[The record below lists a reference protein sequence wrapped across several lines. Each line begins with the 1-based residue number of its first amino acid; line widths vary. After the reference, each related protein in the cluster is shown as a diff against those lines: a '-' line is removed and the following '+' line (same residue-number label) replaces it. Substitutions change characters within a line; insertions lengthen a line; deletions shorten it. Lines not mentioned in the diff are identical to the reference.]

1 MENNKAFD
9 IQSVRAQFP
18 ALNQQVYNK
27 PLVYFDNAATTQK
40 PRVVIDRLKTWYELE
55 NSNIHRGV
63 HFLSQQG
70 TVAFETARKTIATFL
85 NAKNTH
91 EIIFTKGTTDS
102 INLLASSLGKLLV
115 NQGDS
120 VLVTGMEHHS
130 NFVPW
135 QQLCVEKKANFLV
148 TGITDSG
155 EIDLENYKLLLELKP
170 KIVSIT
176 HISNVLGTI
185 NPIEEMIRLA
195 HECDIPVV
203 IDGAQ
208 SVAHQKIDVQA
219 LDCDFFAFSGHKIYA
234 PMGVGVLYGKEK
246 WLNAMPPYQFG
257 GEMVNQVALQ
267 ETTFNELPF
276 KFEAGTPNVGAV
288 LGLESAIHFVE
299 VIGIEQIGSY
309 EQQLLHYALEKL
321 KEIDEIHFIGT
332 PIKQAAVIS
341 FVIGNIHPYDAGMII
356 DKLGIAIR
364 TGHHCA
370 QPVMERFGIP
380 GTMRASFAA
389 YNTFEEIDI
398 FVAAVKKAAVM
409 LS

>member
-1 MENNKAFD
+1 MEDRKPFE
-9 IQSVRAQFP
+9 IQYVRSQFP
-18 ALNQQVYNK
+18 ALSQYVYNK

-40 PRVVIDRLKTWYELE
+40 PLVVIDRLKLWYELE

-63 HFLSQQG
+63 HYLSQQG
-70 TVAFETARKTIATFL
+70 TIAFETARKTVAAFL
-85 NAKNTH
+85 NAKETH

-102 INLLASSLGKLLV
+102 INLLASSLGRLLV
-115 NQGDS
+115 NEGDS

-135 QQLCVEKKANFLV
+135 QQLCLEKKANLLV
-148 TGITDSG
+148 AAITDSG
-155 EIDLENYKLLLELKP
+155 EIDLEDYKSLLEKRP

-195 HECDIPVV
+195 HEYNIPVV

-219 LDCDFFAFSGHKIYA
+219 LNCDFFAFSGHKLYA
-234 PMGVGVLYGKEK
+234 PMGVGVLYGKEE

-257 GEMVNQVALQ
+257 GEMVNQVSIK
-267 ETTFNELPF
+267 ETLFNDLPF

-288 LGLESAIHFVE
+288 LGLESAIHFIE
-299 VIGIEQIGSY
+299 MTGIEQIGLH
-309 EQQLLHYALEKL
+309 EEQLLHYALEKL
-321 KEIDEIHFIGT
+321 KEIDQIRFIGH
-332 PIKQAAVIS
+332 PKKQAGVIS
-341 FVIGNIHPYDAGMII
+341 FLIGNIHPFDAGMII

-370 QPVMERFGIP
+370 QPVMERYGIP

-398 FVAAVKKAAVM
+398 FVAAVKKAAFM

>member
-1 MENNKAFD
+1 MEDRKPFE
-9 IQSVRAQFP
+9 IQYVRSQFP
-18 ALNQQVYNK
+18 ALSQYVYNK

-40 PRVVIDRLKTWYELE
+40 PLVVIDRLKLWYELE

-63 HFLSQQG
+63 HYLSQQG
-70 TVAFETARKTIATFL
+70 TIAFETARKTVAAFL
-85 NAKNTH
+85 NAKETH

-102 INLLASSLGKLLV
+102 INLLASSLGRLLV
-115 NQGDS
+115 NEGDS

-135 QQLCVEKKANFLV
+135 QQLCLEKKANLLV
-148 TGITDSG
+148 AAITDSG
-155 EIDLENYKLLLELKP
+155 EVDLEDYKSLLEKRP

-195 HECDIPVV
+195 HEYNIPVV

-219 LDCDFFAFSGHKIYA
+219 LNCDFFAFSGHKLYA
-234 PMGVGVLYGKEK
+234 PMGVGVLYGKEE

-257 GEMVNQVALQ
+257 GEMVNQVSIK
-267 ETTFNELPF
+267 ETLFNDLPF

-288 LGLESAIHFVE
+288 LGLESAIHFIE
-299 VIGIEQIGSY
+299 MTGIEQIGLH
-309 EQQLLHYALEKL
+309 EEQLLHYALEKL
-321 KEIDEIHFIGT
+321 KEIDQIRFIGH
-332 PIKQAAVIS
+332 PKKQAGVIS
-341 FVIGNIHPYDAGMII
+341 FLIGNIHPFDAGMII

-370 QPVMERFGIP
+370 QPVMERYGIP

-398 FVAAVKKAAVM
+398 FVAAVKKAALM

>member
-1 MENNKAFD
+1 MEDRKPFE
-9 IQSVRAQFP
+9 IQYVRSQFP
-18 ALNQQVYNK
+18 ALSQYVYNK

-40 PRVVIDRLKTWYELE
+40 PLVVIDRLKLWYELE

-63 HFLSQQG
+63 HYLSQQG
-70 TVAFETARKTIATFL
+70 TIAFETARKTVAAFL
-85 NAKNTH
+85 NAKETH

-102 INLLASSLGKLLV
+102 INLLASSLGRLLV
-115 NQGDS
+115 NEGDS

-135 QQLCVEKKANFLV
+135 QQLCLEKKANLLV
-148 TGITDSG
+148 AAITDSG
-155 EIDLENYKLLLELKP
+155 EVDLEDYKSLLEKRP

-195 HECDIPVV
+195 HEYNIPVV

-219 LDCDFFAFSGHKIYA
+219 LNCDFFAFSGHKLYA

-257 GEMVNQVALQ
+257 GEMVNQVSIK
-267 ETTFNELPF
+267 ETLFNDLPF

-288 LGLESAIHFVE
+288 LGLESAIHFIE
-299 VIGIEQIGSY
+299 MTGIEQIGLH
-309 EQQLLHYALEKL
+309 EEQLLHYALEKL
-321 KEIDEIHFIGT
+321 KEIDQIRFIGH
-332 PIKQAAVIS
+332 PKKQAGVIS
-341 FVIGNIHPYDAGMII
+341 FLIGNIHPFDAGMII

-370 QPVMERFGIP
+370 QPVMERYGIP

-398 FVAAVKKAAVM
+398 FVAAVKKAALM

>member
-1 MENNKAFD
+1 MEDRKPFE
-9 IQSVRAQFP
+9 IQYVRSQFP
-18 ALNQQVYNK
+18 ALSQYVYNK

-40 PRVVIDRLKTWYELE
+40 PLVVIDRLKLWYELE

-63 HFLSQQG
+63 HYLSQQG
-70 TVAFETARKTIATFL
+70 TIAFETARKTVAAFL
-85 NAKNTH
+85 NAKETH

-102 INLLASSLGKLLV
+102 INLLASSLGRLLV
-115 NQGDS
+115 NEGDS

-135 QQLCVEKKANFLV
+135 QQLCLEKKANLLV
-148 TGITDSG
+148 AAITDSG
-155 EIDLENYKLLLELKP
+155 EVDLEDYKSLLEKRP

-195 HECDIPVV
+195 HEYNIPVV

-219 LDCDFFAFSGHKIYA
+219 LNCDFFAFSGHKLYA
-234 PMGVGVLYGKEK
+234 PMGVGVLYGKEE

-257 GEMVNQVALQ
+257 GEMVNQVSIK
-267 ETTFNELPF
+267 ETLFNDLPF

-288 LGLESAIHFVE
+288 LGLESAIHFIE
-299 VIGIEQIGSY
+299 MTGIEQIGLH
-309 EQQLLHYALEKL
+309 EEQLLHYALEKL
-321 KEIDEIHFIGT
+321 KEIDQIRFIGH
-332 PIKQAAVIS
+332 PKKQAGVIS
-341 FVIGNIHPYDAGMII
+341 FLIGNIHPFDAGMII

-370 QPVMERFGIP
+370 QPVMERYGIP

-398 FVAAVKKAAVM
+398 FVAAVKKAVLM

>member
-1 MENNKAFD
+1 MENRNRFD
-9 IQSVRAQFP
+9 IQHIRSQFP
-18 ALNQQVYNK
+18 ALLQQVYNK

-40 PRVVIDRLKTWYELE
+40 PQIVIDRLKTWYEHE

-63 HFLSQQG
+63 HYLSQQG
-70 TVAFETARKTIATFL
+70 TVAFETARKTVAAFL
-85 NAKNTH
+85 NAKETH

-115 NQGDS
+115 SEGDS

-135 QQLCVEKKANFLV
+135 QQLCFEKKANFLV
-148 TGITDSG
+148 AAITDSG
-155 EIDLENYKLLLELKP
+155 EVDLEDYKKLLKKRP
-170 KIVSIT
+170 RIVSIT

-195 HECDIPVV
+195 HHYDIPVV

-208 SVAHQKIDVQA
+208 SVCHQKIDVQQ
-219 LDCDFFAFSGHKIYA
+219 LDCDFFAFSGHKMYA

-257 GEMVNQVALQ
+257 GEMVSQVSSQ

-288 LGLESAIHFVE
+288 LGLETAIQFIESV
-299 VIGIEQIGSY
+299 GIEQIAVY
-309 EQQLLHYALEKL
+309 EEKLIRYALKKL
-321 KEIDEIHFIGT
+321 QDVDHLRFIGN
-332 PIKQAAVIS
+332 PINQASVIS
-341 FVIGNIHPYDAGMII
+341 FLIGDIHPYDLGMII

-370 QPVMERFGIP
+370 QPVMEYFGIH
-380 GTMRASFAA
+380 GTMRVSFAM
-389 YNTFEEIDI
+389 YNTFEEIDT
-398 FVAAVKKAAVM
+398 FVAAVKKAALM
-409 LS
+409 LE